1 MSFIVKTPPSIWEH
15 AAPRV
20 QVTSQKREGSA
31 APRYSAELLKP
42 FWVLSVTHD
51 FPTPDWNFS
60 PFVSVYLMG
69 EESKLLCIEMSG
81 WTLAGPG

>member
-1 MSFIVKTPPSIWEH
+1 MLFIVKTPPSIWEH

-20 QVTSQKREGSA
+20 QVTSQEGEGSVA
-31 APRYSAELLKP
+31 FWYITALLKS
-42 FWVLSVTHD
+42 FGVLSSMHD
-51 FPTPDWNFS
+51 FPTPDWKFS
-60 PFVSVYLMG
+60 PFTSVYLMG